1 MIDDAK
7 AGSLDVPVRL
17 SATSVQCLRRSVEL
31 IERITPGNCS
41 HHAGN
46 IRVMLKAVLEEVE
59 SSNAPILYRAQRVR
73 AFGGSTSEMLKAAQS
88 PNHGS
93 TTPVAD

>member
-59 SSNAPILYRAQRVR
+59 SSSWTQGFGMTIGTGLGTAAGSFS
-73 AFGGSTSEMLKAAQS
+73 AFRK
-88 PNHGS
+88 P
-93 TTPVAD
+93 